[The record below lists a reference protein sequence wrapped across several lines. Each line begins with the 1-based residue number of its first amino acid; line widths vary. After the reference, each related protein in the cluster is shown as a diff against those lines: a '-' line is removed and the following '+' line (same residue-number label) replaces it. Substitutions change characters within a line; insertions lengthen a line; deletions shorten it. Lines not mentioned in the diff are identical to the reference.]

1 MRIRGPACLL
11 ILCAAAL
18 PAPSIAAR
26 QASPCEL
33 IESATD
39 LGKSSKAVA
48 IVPERLL
55 ADWMTALPCLVQ
67 IVEKLGQV
75 IDSPR
80 LNADVQKK
88 FLSTT
93 GALRSIIARLTAG
106 DQAGEGRE
114 MQRFVGEFRRL
125 DNLTVTAAL
134 AFGARSDD
142 RDVRLNAMLVLANV
156 VDDSTLCVPLD
167 HLYDPGINPSGR
179 ANLLGVV
186 SVVAPWAYAES
197 FKNIEAMY
205 RMMTAKT
212 KGSPEFRQTNDI
224 LDNIRKR
231 LDYQTA
237 TSNKNVPIPAEEAAG
252 CKSYKMRWAGADLK
266 Y

>member
-1 MRIRGPACLL
+1 V
-11 ILCAAAL
+11 
-18 PAPSIAAR
+18 
-26 QASPCEL
+26 

-39 LGKSSKAVA
+39 LGKSSKSVA
-48 IVPERLL
+48 IVPERIL

-67 IVEKLGQV
+67 VVEKLGRT

-80 LNADVQKK
+80 FDADLQKK

-93 GALRSIIARLTAG
+93 GALRSIIARLTAS
-106 DQAGEGRE
+106 DQAGDGKE
-114 MQRFVGEFRRL
+114 MQKFVSEFRRL
-125 DNLTVTAAL
+125 DNLTVASAL
-134 AFGARSDD
+134 TFGARNDD

-156 VDDSTLCVPLD
+156 VDNSTLCVPLD

-186 SVVAPWAYAES
+186 SVVAPWAYAEN

-205 RMMTAKT
+205 KMMTAKT
-212 KGSPEFRQTNDI
+212 KGSAEFKQTNEI

-252 CKSYKMRWAGADLK
+252 CKGYKPRWAGSDLRF
-266 Y
+266 